1 MFVELCNNSRCMK
14 IHSFLMSVLMV
25 LVLTACSGS
34 RKASNVAGNSSA
46 QGVAPSSRSTGN
58 DSSSGSIFGGS
69 GSNSTKK
76 GNSKAYQR
84 THADLVKEAEE
95 RREEVAKRKEKEAKM
110 AEKPQYS
117 DPSYFGHKKKP
128 KKRPVGKRKL
138 CKECGIVH

>member
-1 MFVELCNNSRCMK
+1 MKYNSLL
-14 IHSFLMSVLMV
+14 IVL
-25 LVLTACSGS
+25 LVVALSACSGTKS
-34 RKASNVAGNSSA
+34 AGVAGGSSNQPA
-46 QGVAPSSRSTGN
+46 ASASSRSSGSESG
-58 DSSSGSIFGGS
+58 SSSIFGGS
-69 GSNSTKK
+69 GGSTKK

-95 RREEVAKRKEKEAKM
+95 RQVDNAKRREKEAKL

-117 DPSYFGHKKKP
+117 DPTYFGHKKKP

>member
-1 MFVELCNNSRCMK
+1 MK
-14 IHSFLMSVLMV
+14 YYRFLLLAL
-25 LVLTACSGS
+25 LVAVFSACSSTRNAGAGG
-34 RKASNVAGNSSA
+34 ASATQSA
-46 QGVAPSSRSTGN
+46 APSSRSTGE
-58 DSSSGSIFGGS
+58 SSGTTSIFGGAS
-69 GSNSTKK
+69 GSTKK

-84 THADLVKEAEE
+84 THADLVEEAEE
-95 RREEVAKRKEKEAKM
+95 RQEANAKRREKEAKL

>member
-1 MFVELCNNSRCMK
+1 MKYNSLL
-14 IHSFLMSVLMV
+14 IVL
-25 LVLTACSGS
+25 LVAALSACSGTKS
-34 RKASNVAGNSSA
+34 AGVAGSSSNQA
-46 QGVAPSSRSTGN
+46 APSASSRSAG
-58 DSSSGSIFGGS
+58 SESGSNSIFGGS
-69 GSNSTKK
+69 GGSTKK

-95 RREEVAKRKEKEAKM
+95 RQVENAKRREKEAKL

-128 KKRPVGKRKL
+128 KKRPVGKRKM